1 MAQATILPT
10 VLALVLTEPF
20 MITAAETMLTII
32 TAAVITVTPVPIIVT
47 TTMAAAGPIIT
58 ITTVREDVAL
68 ILMSVVVPV

>member
-20 MITAAETMLTII
+20 MITAAEATTTII
-32 TAAVITVTPVPIIVT
+32 TAVVIIVTPVLIIVT
-47 TTMAAAGPIIT
+47 TMMGVAGPIIT

-68 ILMSVVVPV
+68 ILLRAVAPV